1 MSLTTANVDVKVD
14 WVGTRDTKLGEL
26 MIRGD
31 ELTIR
36 GCELL
41 SKLIKQSTNG
51 DWDRYSVLLSP
62 FERCSPFLWKVS
74 YII

>member
-1 MSLTTANVDVKVD
+1 MDVKDD
-14 WVGTRDTKLGEL
+14 WIGTKNTKLDGL

-36 GCELL
+36 GCEPL
-41 SKLIKQSTNG
+41 SKLIKQSTKG
-51 DWDRYSVLLSP
+51 DWGRYSVLLSP
-62 FERCSPFLWKVS
+62 SGRRRAPLLWKVS

>member
-1 MSLTTANVDVKVD
+1 MD
-14 WVGTRDTKLGEL
+14 GL

-41 SKLIKQSTNG
+41 SNLIKQCTKG
-51 DWDRYSVLLSP
+51 DPPSSLPPVPSLMEGVFHYIVL
-62 FERCSPFLWKVS
+62 FESSWS
-74 YII
+74 YTC